1 MGEDTVC
8 FFCYKKR
15 RRADKEMIRKL
26 SKLFEVG
33 AIKGKWDNDGV
44 FLYEIKK
51 RRSIQRSGQARNG
64 L

>member
-1 MGEDTVC
+1 MGKDTVC

-26 SKLFEVG
+26 SKLFDVEE
-33 AIKGKWDNDGV
+33 IKGKWDNDGE
-44 FLYEIKK
+44 FLYEIKTRK
-51 RRSIQRSGQARNG
+51 SIQRAAQARNG

>member
-1 MGEDTVC
+1 MGKDTVC

-26 SKLFEVG
+26 GKLFEVG
-33 AIKGKWDNDGV
+33 EIKGDWDNDGV
-44 FLYEIKK
+44 FLYEIKN
-51 RRSIQRSGQARNG
+51 RRSRQRSGKARNE